1 MANAP
6 LFQSERPLP
15 AIGGPVLQPQ
25 ALPPDPGTSAIGTA
39 LAGFGEQ
46 LGKTMEKIGNA
57 QDETRAATARTNFI
71 ERVSPLREQFENDQD
86 FQTARDRF
94 QQEWVTIRD
103 EELGAIKDPKRR
115 AETRLHMTVTG
126 EAAQRSVATQAYNR
140 ELDVNVAGLNTRS
153 AEYLRSAASAA
164 SPAER
169 AGFQTQAYADIDA
182 QAKAGWINQDVAR
195 EKKKQFDGSLA
206 NADAMAAIQKDP
218 RQALILLSDPSQ
230 FSALD
235 PVTRQSYVN
244 KAQTTQANA
253 DIAAAVYHD
262 PKGALTL
269 LADPK
274 SFPGLDP
281 GTRQSYIKSAETS
294 LASAEAMAEIRRDP
308 VRAQQLLSDQNKFAP
323 LDPVTRQGYVN
334 QAQTAAERLSLLE
347 VQNVAKRDP
356 ARALAI
362 VGRTAGR
369 DDAQIIFDRGIAPI
383 ENASGDNT
391 LVSSKGAVGVSQI
404 LPGTA
409 RDVARG
415 LRLNVLDGLDDA
427 GVTEKLKADPT
438 LNVALGREYFRQM
451 SDRYEGRIAVAAAA
465 YNAGPGKADEW
476 LAKAFQQFGPYFT
489 PGQFASVI
497 DYKETRDYVGKLY
510 NKLGADPNS
519 GEGLSP
525 AGQYH
530 AATTVHTV
538 LRQQDAEDRA
548 SVKALAQIARDDLD
562 PPAIFKAGYNVD
574 PAKYASWA
582 QRQADAAAMGDHT
595 AAKALREAETQRELL
610 PVRQQALR
618 LSPAQLEAAVAEGD
632 AALRGPAGAHKE
644 AQQRVD
650 LLREMLKTVRT
661 ERDQNIVGLAEEANM
676 VRPDQRVVVN
686 GKADPGSTD
695 FRGALAARN
704 AVANA
709 AADFYQGKA
718 IALKPQELAA
728 VKQRWN
734 DAGPDEQFRL
744 LQGFGASLTGK
755 AYSHTLAAVIGDDAQ
770 AELVGRMAQARPDI
784 AREILV
790 GNQLLKGEE
799 VAKKAALI
807 RPSLAAKLG
816 GQVYPSPAMQ
826 DQVVGGALALD
837 MSRRSAR
844 SSLYDPTDTSGF
856 EKALEDITGPII
868 KRNGQRVPVAPGINK
883 NSFSEALD
891 RLSDQDVKDFG
902 GARDRRGNEVSASTI
917 SNYAV
922 LKPLEIGGGNYV
934 VGMRN
939 ASARDGFDPI
949 FTADGKPLVVDMRA
963 LAEKKPNALG
973 PTSYQEGRRAFR
985 AGQAERLREAA
996 TGGERP

>member
-1 MANAP
+1 MAAP
-6 LFQSERPLP
+6 LFQSERQLP
-15 AIGGPVLQPQ
+15 QTGGPVLQPQ

-46 LGKTMEKIGNA
+46 LGKTAEKIGNA

-71 ERVSPLREQFENDQD
+71 ERVSPLREQYENDQD

-103 EELGAIKDPKRR
+103 EELGAIKDQKRR

-140 ELDVNVAGLNTRS
+140 ELDNNVAGLNIRS

-164 SPAER
+164 SDAER
-169 AGFQTQAYADIDA
+169 AGFQSQAYADIDA

-195 EKKKQFDGSLA
+195 AKKQQFDGSLA
-206 NADAMAAIQKDP
+206 NADAMTAIRRDP
-218 RQALILLSDPSQ
+218 NSAVALLSDPKN
-230 FSALD
+230 F
-235 PVTRQSYVN
+235 
-244 KAQTTQANA
+244 
-253 DIAAAVYHD
+253 AA
-262 PKGALTL
+262 
-269 LADPK
+269 
-274 SFPGLDP
+274 
-281 GTRQSYIKSAETS
+281 
-294 LASAEAMAEIRRDP
+294 
-308 VRAQQLLSDQNKFAP
+308 

-383 ENASGDNT
+383 ENTTGDNT
-391 LVSSKGAVGVSQI
+391 LVSNKGAVGVSQI
-404 LPGTA
+404 MPGTA
-409 RDVARG
+409 RDVARS
-415 LRLNVLDGLDDA
+415 LRMNVLDGLDDA
-427 GVTEKLKADPT
+427 AVTEKLKSDPT

-476 LAKAFQQFGPYFT
+476 LGKAFQQYGPYFT

-510 NKLGADPNS
+510 GKLGADPNS

-530 AATTVHTV
+530 AAATVHTV

-562 PPAIFKAGYNVD
+562 PPAIFKQGYNVD

-661 ERDQNIVGLAEEANM
+661 ERDQNIIGLAEEANM
-676 VRPDQRVVVN
+676 VRPDQRVAVN

-709 AADFYQGKA
+709 AADFYEGKA

-744 LQGFGASLTGK
+744 LQGFGASLSGK

-784 AREILV
+784 AREILS
-790 GNQLLKGEE
+790 GNSLLKTKE
-799 VAKKAALI
+799 VADKAALI
-807 RPSLAAKLG
+807 RPSLASKLG
-816 GQVYPSPAMQ
+816 GQVYPSPTMQ
-826 DQVVGGALALD
+826 DQVVQGALALD
-837 MSRRSAR
+837 ISRRAAR
-844 SSLYDPTDTSGF
+844 GALYDPTDTSGF
-856 EKALEDITGPII
+856 EKALEDITGPLV
-868 KRNGQRVPVAPGINK
+868 KRNGMRVPVAPGINK
-883 NSFSEALD
+883 NSFSESLD

-902 GARDRRGNEVSASTI
+902 GARDRRGNEVSASII

-922 LKPLEIGGGNYV
+922 LKPLEIGGSNYV

-949 FTADGKPLVVDMRA
+949 FTAEGKPLVVDMRA
-963 LAEKKPNALG
+963 LSEKKPNALG
-973 PTSYQEGRRAFR
+973 PTTYQEGHRGFR
-985 AGQAERLREAA
+985 AGQAERLRADA
-996 TGGERP
+996 P